1 LFETSIPHYERTDE
15 AAVAGIIARVIRAMA
30 SEPNHQA
37 QETRS
42 RRLATPVVAVVA
54 LALAGAGVYAYLQGG
69 KAPKENLELSSQSRR
84 GATNFTPSDTEWATL
99 SFETV
104 NEKIFRAEHV
114 TEGKVAVNEDRSTP
128 VFSPYAGRVTKLLA
142 RPGDNVKQGQPLF
155 AIEAA
160 DTVQAQNEFISGITA
175 MNKAKSA
182 LDLAE
187 IQDKRAK
194 DLFEGRA
201 IPLKDFQQ
209 AEATFVQAQNDMR
222 SAQTSLDAARSKLRI
237 LGFTDAAITDFQN
250 KGTIDREI
258 TINAPISGTVVQ
270 RKVGP
275 GQYVN
280 AGASDPVF
288 VIGDLSTVWLTA
300 FVRESDAALVN
311 VGEEISV
318 NVLALPGHPLRA
330 NIDYVA
336 AAIDPNT
343 RRLLVRATI
352 DNKEGQL
359 KPEMFANV
367 TIYSPG
373 EKPAAAVPRQA
384 LIYEGSQ
391 VRVWVARPDH
401 SIELRR
407 IKTGLVNG
415 DMVAVEGNLN
425 AGEQVVTKGSLFIDR
440 AASGS

>member
-1 LFETSIPHYERTDE
+1 MASETNPQQHEPAQMPGSRRFANVPVM
-15 AAVAGIIARVIRAMA
+15 AAVVLAVAG
-30 SEPNHQA
+30 
-37 QETRS
+37 
-42 RRLATPVVAVVA
+42 
-54 LALAGAGVYAYLQGG
+54 AGLYVYLQGG
-69 KAPKENLELSSQSRR
+69 KAPKDDLELSSQSRK
-84 GATNFTPSDTEWATL
+84 GVQNFTPSESEWATL
-99 SFETV
+99 TIEPVS
-104 NEKIFRAEHV
+104 EKVFRAEHV
-114 TEGKVAVNEDRSTP
+114 TEGKVAVDEDRSTP

-155 AIEAA
+155 VIEAA
-160 DTVQAQNEFISGITA
+160 DTVQAQNDFITA
-175 MNKAKSA
+175 ITSLNKAKSA
-182 LDLAE
+182 LDLSE

-194 DLFEGRA
+194 DLFEGKA

-222 SAQTSLDAARSKLRI
+222 SSQTALEAARNKLRI
-237 LGFTDAAITDFQN
+237 LGFTDATIAQFQS

-258 TINAPISGTVVQ
+258 TINSPISGTVVQ

-288 VIGDLSTVWLTA
+288 VIGDLSTVWLVA
-300 FVRESDAALVN
+300 FVRESDAALVS
-311 VGEEISV
+311 VGQEIAV
-318 NVLALPGHPLRA
+318 NVMALPDHPLKA
-330 NIDYVA
+330 TIDYVS
-336 AAIDPNT
+336 AAIDPNS

-352 DNKEGQL
+352 DNTNGML

-373 EKPAAAVPRQA
+373 DHPAVGVPRQA
-384 LIYEGSQ
+384 LIYEGNQ
-391 VRVWVARPDH
+391 VRVWVARPDK
-401 SIELRR
+401 SIELRK

-415 DMVAVEGNLN
+415 DLVAVEGNLN
-425 AGEQVVTKGSLFIDR
+425 AGEQIVTKGSLFIDR